1 MMKHILSS
9 LSIVAAA
16 WALGGCIVSAQPQP
30 VTYSPGYYG
39 YNTYAA
45 PNAVYYQG
53 GYHNRQ
59 YYPAGYYQRHAPFV
73 STVVAQPT
81 YAQPVYAQPGY
92 AQPRTV
98 VVGGGG
104 GVGVGGVG
112 VSAGGGVRVGSP
124 VY

>member
-1 MMKHILSS
+1 MMKHVLSG
-9 LSIVAAA
+9 LAIVTSA
-16 WALGGCIVSAQPQP
+16 WALGGCIVAQPQP

-39 YNTYAA
+39 YSSYAA

-59 YYPAGYYQRHAPFV
+59 YYPAGYYGRQAPFV

-81 YAQPVYAQPGY
+81 YARPVYAQPAY
-92 AQPRTV
+92 AQPNTV

-112 VSAGGGVRVGSP
+112 VSGGVRVGSP